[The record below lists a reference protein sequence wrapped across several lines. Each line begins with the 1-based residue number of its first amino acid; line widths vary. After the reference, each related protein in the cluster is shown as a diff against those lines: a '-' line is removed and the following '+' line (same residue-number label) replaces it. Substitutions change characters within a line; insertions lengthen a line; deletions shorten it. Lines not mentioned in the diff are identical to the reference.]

1 MEELISTKKHFSKL
15 GWFYLTATGIILAV
29 QLLMSL
35 LINLFCPR
43 ILENMNINILLGM
56 VPMYLAGFP
65 LLVLMLNKQVPAQ
78 KPERHKMTAGQYILS
93 AIICLGLAYAANIAG
108 NILTTFIG
116 LITGKPVENEI
127 LSVVDSLH
135 PAVILLYM
143 VICAPIVEEF
153 IFRKLIVDRALRY
166 GQGVAVVLSGLMFG
180 LFHGNLNQFVYAAVI
195 GMFLAFL
202 YVKTGNLK
210 ITVSLHMLFNF
221 IGGFLSSLLM
231 KAINLE
237 EYMEAATTGNMQAI
251 MQQIMG
257 NLGAWIL
264 YGLFT
269 LFVICILIAGIVLFI
284 VFTAKRKFTLDRG
297 EVIIPK
303 ELKFNLIFANPGM
316 LALMLIWLVR
326 IVIQLFV

>member
-153 IFRKLIVDRALRY
+153 IFRKLIVDRALRA
-166 GQGVAVVLSGLMFG
+166 GSCRSAVRADVWSVSRKPEPVCLCGGYRHVFG
-180 LFHGNLNQFVYAAVI
+180 FPVCEDGKFEDYRFPAHAV
-195 GMFLAFL
+195 
-202 YVKTGNLK
+202 
-210 ITVSLHMLFNF
+210 
-221 IGGFLSSLLM
+221 
-231 KAINLE
+231 
-237 EYMEAATTGNMQAI
+237 
-251 MQQIMG
+251 
-257 NLGAWIL
+257 
-264 YGLFT
+264 
-269 LFVICILIAGIVLFI
+269 
-284 VFTAKRKFTLDRG
+284 
-297 EVIIPK
+297 
-303 ELKFNLIFANPGM
+303 
-316 LALMLIWLVR
+316 
-326 IVIQLFV
+326 